1 MKIAAVPASC
11 AIALLVC
18 LATTGA
24 PQNAVDK
31 GGSDENRIVLDV
43 NRVNL
48 LFTVSD
54 KKGRFVTDLSKDDFQ
69 IFENKKPQR
78 IMGFTAE
85 SNLPLRLAI
94 LIDTSNSIRDRF
106 RFQQEAATTFIQ
118 DVIRPDVDKAI
129 IVSFDTQAELVADMT
144 SD

>member
-1 MKIAAVPASC
+1 MKIVAVPASC
-11 AIALLVC
+11 AIALLAFF
-18 LATTGA
+18 ATAGA
-24 PQNAVDK
+24 QQDAVDK
-31 GGSDENRIVLDV
+31 AASDENRIVLDV

-54 KKGRFVTDLSKDDFQ
+54 KKGRFVTDLNKDDFQ

-94 LIDTSNSIRDRF
+94 LIDTSNSIR
-106 RFQQEAATTFIQ
+106 E
-118 DVIRPDVDKAI
+118 
-129 IVSFDTQAELVADMT
+129 
-144 SD
+144 